1 MNVREVEVMCG
12 YVLSRAIICI
22 LKANFNFLSIAI
34 YRKAEHYDNRYCRNF
49 IAERFT
55 NIVVS
60 LAAS

>member
-1 MNVREVEVMCG
+1 MCG

-22 LKANFNFLSIAI
+22 LKANFNFLSIAII